1 MIAHLQVL
9 DIGADSLDDTC
20 ALVTEH
26 SRCRQRHVAVQG
38 SEVGVADADA
48 GDPDEH
54 LVVLQRGV
62 LCLLQGWS
70 SPCFL
75 EDRYPHGSALLG
87 RYDEVIDPALS

>member
-9 DIGADSLDDTC
+9 DVGADSLDDPC

-26 SRCRQRHVAVQG
+26 RRCRQRHVAVQA